1 MNGNRLEDVIAQ
13 MTKAPSRRDIL
24 RSLAGAGM
32 ALGLAWQM
40 GDAEAKKRRKRKR
53 KRKVKVGTPN
63 EFGCLCVGQVCRDGE
78 QCCSGI
84 CEGKEGRQTCRVHG
98 AGTCS
103 QQDPGICS
111 GVISGCNDGVNCLCL
126 RTTAESV
133 FCGNFST
140 NAILEVECGSDAD
153 CEALGLPRA
162 SACVPV
168 SEGFCSE
175 LFESDTICIAP
186 CGLTIPVR

>member
-1 MNGNRLEDVIAQ
+1 MNGKRLDDVIAQ

-32 ALGLAWQM
+32 GLGVAWQV

-63 EFGCLCVGQVCRDGE
+63 EFGCLSVGQDCRDGV

-84 CEGKEGRQTCRVHG
+84 CEGKKGRQTCRVHG

-111 GVISGCNDGVNCLCL
+111 GELKGCNDGVNCLCA

-140 NAILEVECGSDAD
+140 AAVLCTECQTDAD
-153 CEALGLPRA
+153 CEAQGLPPG
-162 SACVPV
+162 SVCVPV
-168 SEGFCSE
+168 SEGTCVLICE
-175 LFESDTICIAP
+175 TDTICVPP
-186 CGLTIPVR
+186 CGQTIPIR